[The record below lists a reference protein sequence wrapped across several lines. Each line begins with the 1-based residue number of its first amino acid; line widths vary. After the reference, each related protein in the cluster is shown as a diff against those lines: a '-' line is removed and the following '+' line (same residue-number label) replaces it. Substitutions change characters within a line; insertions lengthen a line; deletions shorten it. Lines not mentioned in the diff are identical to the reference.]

1 MDTFFSF
8 FQSLFYMKI
17 SILLASILLSFSLTA
32 QNKNIKEKELINIF
46 REVKSKMAS
55 TELLMNGSYEH
66 FSNFSS
72 DSSNLL
78 SNSCFDE
85 INMQILQNYKEKKV
99 KINIDN
105 IHTFD
110 MTSTLLPDKI
120 YMLRIY
126 LYKKLIEMTNPIYHN
141 FLDENKIKE
150 YKYTINDNKLKNN
163 TLIIYFSQNNKTKQK
178 LLKGEIH
185 INIQN
190 NHLLEKIIID
200 EVQIKNTNT
209 DEIINIEINKKTI
222 INYTHE
228 REITVPKSILFEKK
242 SIEKIKED
250 GSIFFEIENYE
261 TREKINFS
269 NYQIQT
275 MPVNLN
281 FIDTNSSFR
290 KIMEIADKNNDTTKI
305 VHINKILNK
314 IPQWY
319 KIWNIDS
326 INSNENDII
335 QILKNSWKACKKNT
349 TLSYQISYLNEFESK
364 NIKEADVYF
373 SKKPFG
379 TFGSHFIT
387 KNKENI
393 FLFKNGL
400 LTNISHTHKN
410 IIDKIYVWK
419 ADADDVGN
427 INNIY
432 RNKMLFM
439 PLVRSDIFFP
449 EFIKI
454 AYQSKNT
461 KISNKIINDVNCFV
475 IETVYQ
481 KDLSRTKIYLFINK
495 DNYLP
500 IELLLETSF
509 SDNFDINFQENNTTK
524 RFQKI
529 QNIANI
535 DNFEELWQITLQQ
548 YQNYQYKVWQE
559 PDRTEE
565 DNLIKFYLEKNKK

>member
-1 MDTFFSF
+1 
-8 FQSLFYMKI
+8 MKI

>member
-1 MDTFFSF
+1 
-8 FQSLFYMKI
+8 MKI

-209 DEIINIEINKKTI
+209 DEIINIQINKKTI

>member
-1 MDTFFSF
+1 
-8 FQSLFYMKI
+8 MKI

-209 DEIINIEINKKTI
+209 DEIVNIQINKKTI

-228 REITVPKSILFEKK
+228 KEITVPKSILFEKK

-281 FIDTNSSFR
+281 FIDTSSSFR

>member
-1 MDTFFSF
+1 
-8 FQSLFYMKI
+8 MKI

-209 DEIINIEINKKTI
+209 DEIVNIQINKKTI

-228 REITVPKSILFEKK
+228 KEITVPKSILFEKK